1 MKNKLFVL
9 ALTLITAGVALGQDD
24 TIRVATNL
32 VTLNVSVSDKK
43 GQPIRGLTQADF
55 RLLDNGKAQAV
66 ESFSDGSAPVSFGVV
81 YDQHPTT
88 EEQTRSVLAALKNFS
103 AKLSTNDDLFVTVF
117 NERGSLTTD
126 FVPTE
131 EQIARQA
138 DSGAKSLYD
147 AIFAAAN
154 KMGLSARNHKR
165 VLLVLTDGL
174 DHNSE
179 HSLKQLKNRLRS
191 VNLPVYAIT
200 FSNTSSNPRMFS
212 YSDLVGNGRREFF
225 RYGEASE
232 LDKAAVAD
240 LAKVSGGRTYDGNMR
255 NQVYLSAL
263 ASKVSDEIKSQYV
276 LGFYP
281 DELDGKFHKLKVSV
295 NGQKERKIKI
305 SNRKGYQSPRK

>member
-1 MKNKLFVL
+1 MKNKGMLLLMF
-9 ALTLITAGVALGQDD
+9 AAFAVAVKAQDD

-32 VTLNVSVSDKK
+32 VTLNVSVADKK
-43 GQPIRGLTQADF
+43 GGFAGGLTRNDF
-55 RLLDNGKAQAV
+55 RLTDNGKVQEI

-81 YDQHPTT
+81 YDLHPTT
-88 EEQTRSVLAALKNFS
+88 DEQTKSVLEALRSFS
-103 AKLSTNDDLFVTVF
+103 RRLGSDDDLFVTVF

-131 EQIARQA
+131 EQIHRQV

-154 KMGLSARNHKR
+154 KMSLSARNHKR
-165 VLLVLTDGL
+165 VLLVLTDGA

-179 HSLKQLKNRLRS
+179 HSYKQLKNRLRS

-200 FSNTSSNPRMFS
+200 FGGTNNRQMYS

-225 RYGEASE
+225 RYGEANE

-240 LAKVSGGRTYDGNMR
+240 LAKASGGRSYDGNMR
-255 NQVYLSAL
+255 NQVYVAAL
-263 ASKVSDEIKSQYV
+263 CHKVADEVKGQYV

-281 DELDGKFHKLKVSV
+281 DVLDGKFHKLKVSV
-295 NGQKERKIKI
+295 ARQKERRLKV
-305 SNRKGYQSPRK
+305 SNRKGYQSPK